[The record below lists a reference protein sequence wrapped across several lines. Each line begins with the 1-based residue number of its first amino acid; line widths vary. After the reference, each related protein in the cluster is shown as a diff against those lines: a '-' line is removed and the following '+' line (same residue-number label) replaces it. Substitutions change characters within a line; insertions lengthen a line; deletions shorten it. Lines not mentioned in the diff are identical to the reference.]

1 MEVNGCNAKHLK
13 LDVEWA
19 GQALETKSWVN
30 REATN
35 ERRGWYLV
43 GIKRTIFQNRLM
55 IAFAEIDCPVF
66 QG

>member
-35 ERRGWYLV
+35 ERRGW
-43 GIKRTIFQNRLM
+43 
-55 IAFAEIDCPVF
+55 
-66 QG
+66 